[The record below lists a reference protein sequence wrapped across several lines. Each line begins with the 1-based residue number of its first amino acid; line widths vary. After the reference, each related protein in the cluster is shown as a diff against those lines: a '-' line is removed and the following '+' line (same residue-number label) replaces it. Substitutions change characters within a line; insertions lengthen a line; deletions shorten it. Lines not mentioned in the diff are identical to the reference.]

1 MRFESKEVRVPG
13 TSEDHRVDGAVKRR
27 VADFLELRS
36 KRLEPRQTVAFGRGK
51 AVDAGCRVV
60 HDAFADFE
68 FVTSRRRYILVPS
81 LFPEQA
87 DDGGASAIEIQTML
101 LQNRCGE
108 TLSLSVSIAIDPNSD
123 AS

>member
-1 MRFESKEVRVPG
+1 
-13 TSEDHRVDGAVKRR
+13 
-27 VADFLELRS
+27 
-36 KRLEPRQTVAFGRGK
+36 
-51 AVDAGCRVV
+51 
-60 HDAFADFE
+60 
-68 FVTSRRRYILVPS
+68 

-108 TLSLSVSIAIDPNSD
+108 TMSLSVSIAIDPNSD